1 LSNFSGKISENQG
14 LDFEDGKLSSN
25 EGSDTKQP
33 VKKKGIFDQTIVE
46 SVYIDEEKKS
56 DESEP

>member
-1 LSNFSGKISENQG
+1 V
-14 LDFEDGKLSSN
+14 DGKLSSN

-33 VKKKGIFDQTIVE
+33 VKEKGIFDQTIVE

-56 DESEP
+56 EESEP